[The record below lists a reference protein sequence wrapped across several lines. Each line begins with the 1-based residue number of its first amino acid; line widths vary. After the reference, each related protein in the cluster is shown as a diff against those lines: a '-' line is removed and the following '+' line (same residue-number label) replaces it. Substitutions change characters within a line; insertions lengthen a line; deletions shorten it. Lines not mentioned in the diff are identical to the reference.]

1 MADLD
6 SFINGLP
13 KAELHVHLEGTLEP
27 ELMLALAERNGIAVP
42 YATAEAARAAYQFQN
57 LQSFLDIYYRGAD
70 ALRTEEDFH
79 DLAAAYL
86 ARARADNVRHV
97 EAFFDPQS
105 HTGRGIAFGAVFEG
119 IEAAFEEAE
128 REHGLSWRLIMCFL
142 RHLSED
148 AALATLEDAEPYL
161 GRIVG
166 VGLDSSELGNPPS
179 KFSRVFAAA
188 GGKGLRLV
196 AHAGEEG
203 PAAYVREA
211 LHLLHVERI
220 DHGNKSLDDLD
231 LVAELVERR
240 IPLTVCPLSNV
251 RLRNVDRIEDHPF
264 RTMLELGLNASIHSD
279 DPPYFGGYINDNYR
293 AVAHGLGLS
302 ADDLVTAARNSFRS
316 AFVEPDHRRR
326 LIDELQTYARDAAPG

>member
-6 SFINGLP
+6 TFINGLP

-27 ELMLALAERNGIAVP
+27 EMMLALAERNGIATP
-42 YATAEAARAAYQFQN
+42 YATAEEARAAYEFEN
-57 LQSFLDIYYRGAD
+57 LQSFLDIYYRGCD
-70 ALRTEEDFH
+70 ALRTPEDFH

-97 EAFFDPQS
+97 EPFFDPQA
-105 HTGRGIAFGAVFEG
+105 HTGRGIAFATMFEG
-119 IEAAFEEAE
+119 IAAAFEEAE
-128 REHGLSWRLIMCFL
+128 REHGLTSHLILCFL

-148 AALATLEDAEPYL
+148 AAFATLQEAEPYL

-166 VGLDSSELGNPPS
+166 VGLDSSELSNPPS
-179 KFSRVFAAA
+179 KFERVFAAA
-188 GGKGLRLV
+188 RERGLRLV

-211 LHLLHVERI
+211 LHLLHVERV
-220 DHGNKSLDDLD
+220 DHGNKSLDDID

-251 RLRNVDRIEDHPF
+251 RLRNVDRIEVHPF
-264 RTMLELGLNASIHSD
+264 KQMLELGLNASIHSD

-293 AVAHGLGLS
+293 ALAHGLGLT
-302 ADDLVTAARNSFRS
+302 ADDVVTAARNSFRS
-316 AFVEPDHRRR
+316 AFIEPDHRRR
-326 LIDELQTYARDAAPG
+326 LIDELEAYAERAAPG